1 MLVDKEKCIG
11 CGTCMAICPVGA
23 ISKTDMP
30 AKNPRM
36 FAYAIDTTKC
46 IKCGACISNCHFKA
60 IVK

>member
-1 MLVDKEKCIG
+1 MG
-11 CGTCMAICPVGA
+11 CGLCARNCPVGA

-60 IVK
+60 IIK